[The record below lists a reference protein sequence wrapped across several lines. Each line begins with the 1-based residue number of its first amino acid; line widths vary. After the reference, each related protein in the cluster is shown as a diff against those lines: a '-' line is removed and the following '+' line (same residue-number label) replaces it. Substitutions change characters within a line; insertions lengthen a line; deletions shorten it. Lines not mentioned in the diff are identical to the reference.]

1 MSGTGRSGRP
11 PPAEAGQRFAGT
23 RRRLLLV
30 LVATVLV
37 MTVPLA
43 FFTTRAI
50 AGTTDEIETARLRLA
65 ALAAAH
71 ADRELTEAFYE
82 IELMLADRSTR
93 VAGESGAVPDP
104 PLRSALHE
112 ASSFRPGA
120 LLLDDA
126 GRVTYWEPS
135 EIGEKLD
142 RSPFVDVLNAAA
154 ATEDRAVSAPFVD
167 PGSGKVVSALSLPFF
182 DADGARQGTIVG
194 LFDLSGPLITDLVA
208 PALDLGPSG
217 HSDLVDEQ
225 GRVITAVNPAH
236 GPQTGHH
243 PGFYRDVAARRAP
256 TVESVLHQPG
266 ATELDRSPRHVMAY
280 VPLRMAPWGV
290 AIGASEKD
298 TMRSVDELRRDMIVL
313 GASAAAAL
321 LAGFSLAAY
330 TGRRGRPPAEADS
343 APPTA

>member
-1 MSGTGRSGRP
+1 MTGTGRSDQP
-11 PPAEAGQRFAGT
+11 PPTETDPRSAGI
-23 RRRLLLV
+23 RRRLLVV

-50 AGTTDEIETARLRLA
+50 ARTTDEIETARLRLA

-82 IELMLADRSTR
+82 IELMLAGRSTQ
-93 VAGESGAVPDP
+93 VAGENAAVPDS
-104 PLRSALHE
+104 PLRSILQE
-112 ASSFRPGA
+112 ASSFRTGA
-120 LLLDDA
+120 LLLDA
-126 GRVTYWEPS
+126 TGRVTYWEPS
-135 EIGEKLD
+135 EIGDELN
-142 RSPFVDVLNAAA
+142 RSPIVEVLNAAA
-154 ATEDRAVSAPFVD
+154 ASEDRAVSEPFVD
-167 PGSGKVVSALSLPFF
+167 PGSGRVVSALSLPLF
-182 DADGARQGTIVG
+182 DAGGARQGTIVG

-243 PGFYRDVAARRAP
+243 PGFYRGVAARRAP

-290 AIGASEKD
+290 AIGASEED
-298 TMRSVDELRRDMIVL
+298 TMQSVDELRRDMIVL

-321 LAGFSLAAY
+321 LAGLSLAAY
-330 TGRRGRPPAEADS
+330 TGRRGRPSAEADS
-343 APPTA
+343 VPPTG